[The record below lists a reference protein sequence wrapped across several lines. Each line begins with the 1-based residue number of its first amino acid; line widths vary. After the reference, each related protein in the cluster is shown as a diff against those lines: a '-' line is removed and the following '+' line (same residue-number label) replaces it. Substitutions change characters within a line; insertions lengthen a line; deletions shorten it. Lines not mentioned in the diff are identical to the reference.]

1 MRILIFGCNRTTS
14 SLSHN
19 GSSRPRGVASGNGR
33 CAPALARFLLVV
45 AVAASLGGL
54 AGRASAQTP
63 STPSSEPATGQQ
75 TPAQTAPTQPG
86 PEQQPLTPEQQLPQ
100 QPYLLQQPGRP
111 SLTPATPPGTTI
123 PAWTPPVAPA
133 PSQTN
138 IPAPF
143 IGATPGA
150 GGLFVAP
157 GIPSAFAPTVTTL
170 GRATLEFHPTLRLSE
185 EYSDN
190 FFQASSR
197 AESNFR
203 TILGPGFSLLL
214 NGARTFGT
222 LATTVDLV
230 HDTVR
235 NSGDDPKVF
244 PSFNAA
250 VRYSFTPRLAL
261 TVIDRFVRSDSASAL
276 DPNGIRNGRQT
287 SMVNSF
293 TTSVDWLIDRVATQL
308 YYRNSLFIN
317 ERDNNNAD
325 NTNATTSLGD
335 NISHI
340 LGVNAST
347 RIATDYLIRAGYE
360 FGRTDSFDGS
370 TGNDTTSHT
379 VFASA
384 ARQFGLYTTGG
395 VSTSY
400 SLQSDQD
407 TRIFNASVFG
417 AYGLPTGFSISAA
430 VGYSIL
436 TSDARDDGA
445 VSANVAASYRFA
457 RAVFSVGVFQDF
469 RQTGQQGEN
478 FGTVQS
484 RSYFGSVLYQLTPFI
499 NALAQVTYNENE
511 PTGVGNAGSGT
522 LKTLSYGGGV
532 NWQVLRWLVANVRYD
547 YVKRMGQNTFV
558 GGDNNNA
565 GDFAENRFSLNLFAT
580 F

>member
-1 MRILIFGCNRTTS
+1 M
-14 SLSHN
+14 SHN
-19 GSSRPRGVASGNGR
+19 DSSRPADGFDGNGR
-33 CAPALARFLLVV
+33 RTPALARLLLVA
-45 AVAASLGGL
+45 AVAASIGGL
-54 AGRASAQTP
+54 TGSASAQTP
-63 STPSSEPATGQQ
+63 STPSSEPATQ
-75 TPAQTAPTQPG
+75 TPAQPA
-86 PEQQPLTPEQQLPQ
+86 PEQQPLTPEQQIPQ

-111 SLTPATPPGTTI
+111 PITPATPPGTTI

-143 IGATPGA
+143 VGGAPGA
-150 GGLFVAP
+150 GGPFVAP

-190 FFQASSR
+190 FFQASSG

-203 TILGPGFSLLL
+203 STLGPGFSLLL

-230 HDTVR
+230 HDTAR

-261 TVIDRFVRSDSASAL
+261 TVIDTFVRSDSATAL

-293 TTSVDWLIDRVATQL
+293 TTSLDWLIDRVATQI
-308 YYRNSLFIN
+308 YYRNNWFIN
-317 ERDNNNAD
+317 EDDNNNG
-325 NTNATTSLGD
+325 NVNATTSQG
-335 NISHI
+335 NSISNI

-360 FGRTDSFDGS
+360 FGRTDTYDGG

-384 ARQFGLYTTGG
+384 SRQFGLYTTGG
-395 VSTSY
+395 IQTSY
-400 SLQSDQD
+400 SLQSDENA
-407 TRIFNASVFG
+407 RIWNASIFA
-417 AYGLPTGFSISAA
+417 AYGLPTGFSISGA

-436 TSDARDDGA
+436 TSDTEDDGSI
-445 VSANVAASYRFA
+445 SANVAASYRFA
-457 RAVFSVGVFQDF
+457 RTVFSVGVFQDF

-478 FGTVQS
+478 FGTVES
-484 RSYFGSVLYQLTPFI
+484 RSYFGSVLYQITPFI
-499 NALAQVTYNENE
+499 NAIAQVTYSENT
-511 PTGVGNAGSGT
+511 PTGIGNSNNNNT
-522 LKTLSYGGGV
+522 LKTLTYGGSV

-547 YVKRMGQNTFV
+547 YVKRTGQNTFV
-558 GGDNNNA
+558 GGDNNNS
-565 GDFAENRFSLNLFAT
+565 GDFAENRVSLNLFAT